1 MRDINRQIEQGREI
15 IRKHEQADL
24 HLTEIRYFMDSYDNA
39 RPKWDSLAY
48 VIHNAFLMGVAV
60 GSRNGQ
66 SSAGDRV
73 RKDRARRN
81 REKKN

>member
-15 IRKHEQADL
+15 IRKHEGADM
-24 HLTEIRYFMDSYDNA
+24 HYSEIKYFMESYDNT
-39 RPKWDSLAY
+39 RPKWDSLAS
-48 VIHNAFLMGVAV
+48 VIYKAFLMGVAV